1 MCAWYQCVPALQQ
14 FNSLKEHIKLRWK
27 EDELIYQL
35 KTEIDIAPFGDKVKQ
50 WIWKEHNQINK
61 TIQECQTCRKK
72 KAGISS
78 LRHHMGW
85 EDCDQ
90 LCLQLLIRYTYWIEI
105 STKLWNWICIIM
117 NCSNNNKPKE
127 DQHTHEMC
135 SHNLKIIK
143 TNRNQETI
151 EQMLNMQWE
160 EADHNV
166 HEHTRFPRSPTFRM
180 YGVCVFVCVCATLC
194 KNLQHFATLC
204 NTLQHSATLCN
215 TLQHFAKLM
224 MMRCALIL

>member
-1 MCAWYQCVPALQQ
+1 MCMCMCICTCAAMCAWYRCVPALQQ

-35 KTEIDIAPFGDKVKQ
+35 KTEIDIALFGDKVKQ

-90 LCLQLLIRYTYWIEI
+90 LCLQLLICFTYRIEI

-166 HEHTRFPRSPTFRM
+166 HEHTQKSFRSIRWSPLKVDRVTTLWLVTTPTGKHDSTFNWRRPVS
-180 YGVCVFVCVCATLC
+180 GF
-194 KNLQHFATLC
+194 
-204 NTLQHSATLCN
+204 
-215 TLQHFAKLM
+215 
-224 MMRCALIL
+224 